1 MKKNRFKKDKNGLL
15 FDDFGYLLPIKHRA
29 KFEVKEWLM
38 GIDTKN
44 CMAITLSFKQGVK
57 DQFLT
62 KEICRQNL
70 KHFLNVM
77 NAYYFGNNYKRRSRR
92 LKVIPSLETSAK
104 NNRLHYHLLLENPD
118 SSKNKGD
125 FETKVRRTWWN
136 THWGYDQVCI
146 KSNVDKGWIDYI
158 TKFKKNS
165 DEIDWCNYNH

>member
-44 CMAITLSFKQGVK
+44 CMAITLSIKQGDK

-136 THWGYDQVCI
+136 THWGDNEVLI